1 MARGSIIH
9 RGRVHPLTKDTLHLA
24 QAAIR
29 KLQDRRRE
37 VVREID
43 AEIARLEK
51 MITDA
56 GLDP

>member
-1 MARGSIIH
+1 MTGRIIH
-9 RGRVHPLTKDTLHLA
+9 HPLTKATVQYARDM
-24 QAAIR
+24 IR
-29 KLQDRRRE
+29 KHRDRRRE